1 MNKLLVI
8 FMLSFSTLI
17 GLNAQTAP
25 SEVCTSPTSYN
36 YDEEVTWY
44 FNLTGNTSVTA
55 GQDLYFYSWAP
66 TSIPPTLMT
75 YENNMLWSL
84 TFTPTTL
91 YGVTVAEI
99 ETEGAGAFWNNIQN
113 SSGTNV
119 TGTTPFNLKEK
130 LRLGSSCSGIAP
142 SSSDS
147 TFLVNFGSEPIANPD
162 TNLNYWTN
170 VETKAIDYDLTDK
183 GGTGRYQI
191 TATGG
196 FTANNNSG
204 FTNPDAS
211 ILGDMAIANAT
222 KSYLFL
228 SGSGTGT
235 VTISGLDVTRL
246 HKLSIFGSR
255 NTTSTRE
262 TRYTVKGLNTE
273 SGVIQTSG
281 TGIATNP
288 TLNANDDEFYIVNAF
303 PNAQGE
309 IDIDVEIVSGG
320 FGYINM
326 LKIEEI
332 LSPTLTFDGST
343 DSDWGT
349 AANWENNVL
358 PSALYSTI
366 IPASQNVTISG
377 TTNAL
382 TKDLTINN
390 SGSLTINAGGS
401 LIVNGTSSGNVTY
414 NRILDFVSGNANGW
428 HLVSSPVSG
437 EVFDNAFAT
446 SNSIASGTSN
456 NLGIANYNSSGNSW
470 IYLESP
476 SGSISST
483 SGLGYSMKRSATGA
497 VAFTGTINTDN
508 VNGVPVSAVANE
520 FVLLGNPYTSYISSQ
535 TFLGDNTNLDQ
546 SQIWVW
552 EQGVTGGNYIANTAK
567 GDNFILAPGQGFF
580 VKKATTVS
588 TVNFSK
594 SNQATNADTF
604 KKSSRTEVKLFMND
618 GESNRFAKLYYVNN
632 VTKGFDA
639 GWEGETFGGIKNS
652 LEVFSQLV
660 EGNQGKNY
668 QVQSLPISEME
679 FITVPIGIKAAA
691 GKEIMFSTE
700 ALNLPTDLKVFLEDR
715 ENNTMTRLDE
725 VNSNYTVTLNNAL
738 DGVGR
743 FYLYTKSSSVL
754 SVDSFNLDN
763 ISIYTTNKYT
773 IRIVGLSQGKS
784 SIKLFN
790 ILGKQVLNSSFVSNG
805 VYDVN
810 LPKLT
815 TGVYIV
821 QLKNENGTL
830 NKKIILE

>member
-401 LIVNGTSSGNVTY
+401 LIVNGTSTGNVTY
-414 NRILDFVSGNANGW
+414 NRTLDFIFGNANGW

>member
-1 MNKLLVI
+1 MNKLLLI
-8 FMLSFSTLI
+8 FMLSFSTFI
-17 GLNAQTAP
+17 GLNAQIAP
-25 SEVCTSPTSYN
+25 TEVCTSPTSYN

-91 YGVTVAEI
+91 YNVTVAEI
-99 ETEGAGAFWNNIQN
+99 ETDGDGAFWGNIQN
-113 SSGTNV
+113 NSGANV
-119 TGTTPFNLKEK
+119 TGTIPYNLKEN
-130 LRLGSSCSGIAP
+130 LRLGSSCSGIAY
-142 SSSDS
+142 STSDN
-147 TFLVNFGSEPIANPD
+147 TFLVNFGSEPITNPD
-162 TNLNYWTN
+162 TNSNHWTN
-170 VETKAIDYDLTDK
+170 IEAKATDYDLTDK

-191 TATGG
+191 TATGD
-196 FTANNNSG
+196 FLVNNNSN
-204 FTNPDAS
+204 FTNPDAN

-228 SGSGTGT
+228 SGTGTGT
-235 VTISGLDVTRL
+235 INISGLNLTRL

-255 NTTSTRE
+255 NTTNTRE

-281 TGIATNP
+281 TGIATDI
-288 TLNANDDEFYIVNAF
+288 TLNTNDDEFYIVNAF

-309 IDIDVEIVSGG
+309 IEIDVEVESGG
-320 FGYINM
+320 YGYINM
-326 LKIEEI
+326 LKIEEDI
-332 LSPTLTFDGST
+332 NPTLTFDGDT
-343 DSDWGT
+343 DSEWGT
-349 AANWENNVL
+349 AVNWENDLL
-358 PSALYSTI
+358 PTAFYSTI
-366 IPASQNVTISG
+366 IPASQNVTISE

-401 LIVNGTSSGNVTY
+401 LIVNGTSTGNVTY
-414 NRILDFVSGNANGW
+414 KRTLDFVSGNTNGW

-470 IYLESP
+470 TYLESP

-483 SGLGYSMKRSATGA
+483 SGLGYSMKRSVTGT
-497 VAFTGTINTDN
+497 VAFTGTINTEN

-552 EQGVTGGNYIANTAK
+552 EQGVTGGNYIANAAK

-604 KKSSRTEVKLFMND
+604 QKSSRTEVKLHMND

-679 FITVPIGIKAAA
+679 FITVPVGITAAA
-691 GKEIMFSTE
+691 GKEITFSTE

-743 FYLYTKSSSVL
+743 FYLHTKSSSVL
-754 SVDSFNLDN
+754 SADSFNLDN
-763 ISIYTTNKYT
+763 ISIYTPNRYT
-773 IRIVGLSQGKS
+773 LRIVGLSQGKS

-790 ILGKQVLNSSFVSNG
+790 ILGKQVLNSSFISSG

-830 NKKIILE
+830 NKKIILQ